1 MVQEMLLMNRQKQKL
16 EEKEWIPPKTLT
28 PDNWTTEATPEI
40 RDAIM
45 RDLRKE
51 FLNKK

>member
-1 MVQEMLLMNRQKQKL
+1 MAKDKIKIKNL

-40 RDAIM
+40 RDAIWAS
-45 RDLRKE
+45 LEKEKPWVKRKN
-51 FLNKK
+51 L